1 MTDQSAVIGVVGAGA
16 MGSGIAQVA
25 AAAGHRVVLADARAG
40 ATAQARDAMDS
51 ALSKLVEKGK
61 VTSAARSGLLAR
73 IAFVDAP
80 LQGVPIIYKDCSLVI
95 EAIVED
101 LAVKRGLFGA
111 LATVVAPDA
120 ILATNTS
127 SLSVASLASAT
138 TNPSRVLGVHFFNPA
153 PVMPLVEI
161 VSALSTSDAVTAN
174 ARALV
179 DSWGKTTVLATDTPG
194 FIVNRVARP
203 FYGESL
209 RILEEGIAD
218 CATIDWAMRTIGG
231 FRMGPFEL
239 MDFIGN
245 DVNYAVTN
253 SVFEGMFYD
262 PRYRPALTQRR
273 LVESG
278 RLGRKTKLGYYDYR
292 DGAAPPKPTEDR
304 ELGGRIVD
312 RVLVMLI
319 NEAVDALYLRIATAR
334 DLDLAMTRGV
344 NYPKGL
350 LAWCDEIG
358 APAVLEM
365 LDSLHEQYGEDRY
378 RASPL
383 LRRAAASGTSLSA

>member
-1 MTDQSAVIGVVGAGA
+1 
-16 MGSGIAQVA
+16 
-25 AAAGHRVVLADARAG
+25 
-40 ATAQARDAMDS
+40 
-51 ALSKLVEKGK
+51 
-61 VTSAARSGLLAR
+61 
-73 IAFVDAP
+73 
-80 LQGVPIIYKDCSLVI
+80 
-95 EAIVED
+95 
-101 LAVKRGLFGA
+101 
-111 LATVVAPDA
+111 
-120 ILATNTS
+120 
-127 SLSVASLASAT
+127 
-138 TNPSRVLGVHFFNPA
+138 
-153 PVMPLVEI
+153 
-161 VSALSTSDAVTAN
+161 
-174 ARALV
+174 
-179 DSWGKTTVLATDTPG
+179 
-194 FIVNRVARP
+194 
-203 FYGESL
+203 
-209 RILEEGIAD
+209 
-218 CATIDWAMRTIGG
+218 
-231 FRMGPFEL
+231 
-239 MDFIGN
+239 
-245 DVNYAVTN
+245 
-253 SVFEGMFYD
+253 MFYD